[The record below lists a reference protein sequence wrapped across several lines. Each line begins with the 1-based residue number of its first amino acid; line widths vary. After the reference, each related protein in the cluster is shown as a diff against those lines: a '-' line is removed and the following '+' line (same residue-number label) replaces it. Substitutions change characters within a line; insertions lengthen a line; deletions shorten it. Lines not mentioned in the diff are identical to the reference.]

1 MTSQE
6 ELLTKIN
13 DAANYIANISRKSQA
28 SWIITSAAV
37 ADALR
42 ELDPKIR
49 LRKLRKQKLEAIAKN
64 QENKKTSE

>member
-37 ADALR
+37 ADALK

>member
-1 MTSQE
+1 MTIQK

-13 DAANYIANISRKSQA
+13 DAANYIANKSRKSQA

-37 ADALR
+37 ADALK

-49 LRKLRKQKLEAIAKN
+49 LRKLRKQKLEAIAKC
-64 QENKKTSE
+64 QEK